1 MEIRI
6 GPPTR
11 HCTIEGPMTVNRLLS
26 ELGLDRESHLVVRNG
41 TLVPGDERLENSD
54 SVEIRRV
61 ISGGAR

>member
-11 HCTIEGPMTVNRLLS
+11 HCTLQGPMTVNSLLS

-41 TLVPGDERLENSD
+41 TLVTGDVRLSD
-54 SVEIRRV
+54 ADSIEIRRV
-61 ISGGAR
+61 ISGGAL